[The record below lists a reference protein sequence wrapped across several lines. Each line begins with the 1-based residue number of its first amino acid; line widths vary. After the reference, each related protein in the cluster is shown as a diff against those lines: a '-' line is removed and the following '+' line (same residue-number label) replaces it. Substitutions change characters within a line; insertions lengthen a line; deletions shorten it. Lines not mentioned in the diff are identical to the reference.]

1 MSSSS
6 DRLSHKAYL
15 LSIQANGHYQAGLI
29 HMAAAQKHQHNINSA
44 LASIDTKQIMRNIL
58 AQGEMDRAITGARMD
73 AFMQAKS
80 AEHSAW
86 MGEKR
91 RMDEMFL
98 GYQKYLS
105 QEFSKFTVQQMN
117 DHIQQNPVCP
127 FHLFEC
133 ELYGNTP
140 ARDANHLCKQ
150 WQAPHIGWPQ
160 CPYHPNSWY
169 RNQISREI
177 NPNPSHSHANGLLR
191 YHFIAGLDEAITS
204 QDIQKCRQ
212 LVDTYYKKTIYEGL
226 EFC

>member
-1 MSSSS
+1 MSSS
-6 DRLSHKAYL
+6 DKLSHKAFL

-29 HMAAAQKHQHNINSA
+29 HMAAAQQHQQNINSA

-58 AQGEMDRAITGARMD
+58 AQGEMDRAITGLRMD
-73 AFMQAKS
+73 AITQAKT
-80 AEHSAW
+80 AELTASICA
-86 MGEKR
+86 KIK
-91 RMDEMFL
+91 MDEMFL
-98 GYQKYLS
+98 GYQKYLA
-105 QEFSKFTVQQMN
+105 QEFSKFTVKQMN
-117 DHIQQNPVCP
+117 DYIQQNPVCP

-140 ARDANHLCKQ
+140 VHNANRLCEQ

-169 RNQISREI
+169 RNQITRDI
-177 NPNPSHSHANGLLR
+177 NPNPSHSHANGFLR

-212 LVDTYYKKTIYEGL
+212 LVEVYNKKTIYEGL
-226 EFC
+226 EFFE